1 MSAAAGWYPDP
12 TGAPGGRWWDGA
24 QWTAHTLAPPVAP
37 RPVDVPPRPV
47 DVPTNTVWIWLAIA
61 ASTLPLAW
69 LLFLD
74 PSGYISATMRAA
86 HDAEAAFAASVA
98 WMLQCL
104 TVGLVSWVFVGAA
117 ILFSWLDWRELRRR
131 GVPLPFHWAW
141 ALLALA
147 SAGLAVYIIGRT
159 VVLRRRTVA
168 GGWPPLWVWI
178 GTVVFAVIVAIT
190 WTMTIVAQML
200 GSIPIGLTA

>member
-1 MSAAAGWYPDP
+1 MSARERESI
-12 TGAPGGRWWDGA
+12 TSTRGA
-24 QWTAHTLAPPVAP
+24 QLTGLLAVIYGLGVAFLPDSLGTAKQ
-37 RPVDVPPRPV
+37 
-47 DVPTNTVWIWLAIA
+47 VWL
-61 ASTLPLAW
+61 
-69 LLFLD
+69 
-74 PSGYISATMRAA
+74 
-86 HDAEAAFAASVA
+86 
-98 WMLQCL
+98 
-104 TVGLVSWVFVGAA
+104 FVGAA

-147 SAGLAVYIIGRT
+147 SGGLAVYIIGRT

-200 GSIPIGLTA
+200 GSLPIGLTA